1 MIFDQPEYTLKTII
15 IGDSKVGK
23 TSFLKLLQNHVNK
36 KTVTT
41 IGVDFA
47 SLYYNINDTFIKM
60 NVWDTAGQDRFVTIV
75 RSYFRSICS
84 IILMFDVSKPKTLI
98 NLEKWMELLEYE
110 NSCSHKHPILLIGNK
125 TDLDNN
131 VDELQLNNFINK
143 YNKYNI
149 IYREISCKKSSP
161 LEELM
166 ATLISSVLDSINNYE
181 CNGIITH
188 GSIHSSFSLT
198 YEKDDDNDSDN
209 DSDRR
214 SEKDKTQY
222 TCCRMS

>member
-1 MIFDQPEYTLKTII
+1 MIFDQPEYTLKTIL

-23 TSFLKLLQNHVNK
+23 TSFLKLLQNSVNK

-47 SLYYNINDTFIKM
+47 SLYYNINDTSVKI
-60 NVWDTAGQDRFVTIV
+60 NVWDTAGQDRFVNIV

-84 IILMFDVSKPKTLI
+84 IILMFDVSKPESLI
-98 NLEKWMELLEYE
+98 NLEKWMQLIEYE

-125 TDLDNN
+125 TDLGNK
-131 VDELQLNNFINK
+131 VDEFQLNSFINK
-143 YNKYNI
+143 YNKYNV

-161 LEELM
+161 SEELM
-166 ATLISSVLDSINNYE
+166 ATLISNVLNSINNYE

-188 GSIHSSFSLT
+188 GSIHNSFSLT
-198 YEKDDDNDSDN
+198 YNKDDDNENDN
-209 DSDRR
+209 D
-214 SEKDKTQY
+214 KDNTQY
-222 TCCRMS
+222 RCCRMS